1 MTRHHRSFRGA
12 VRTVVLAA
20 LGIPVIASMAVPVPQ
35 RGEGQLAQPTP
46 QQLAWQDLELGM
58 FVHLAPQTW
67 QDSETDRMTVAP
79 ADINPEKLDTDQW
92 VRVAEAMGARFIVFV
107 AKHEGGFCWWQTATT
122 DFGVRNTPWRAGRG
136 DVLKDLAASCRKRG
150 IPLGVY
156 LSPQDRKH
164 GVGVGGRAKE
174 AGGQADYERLFRQQL
189 TELLSRYGSSPGP
202 PTRGSTGS
210 PRPELVEGRQPRWG
224 GISEVWFDGSL
235 VFDVGDILKR
245 YAPRAVVFQGPQAS
259 IRWVGNEDG
268 VAPYPAWNAVRFPK
282 PGVKW
287 GDYTAADSDA
297 NGNRWL
303 PIECDARIR
312 ATWFWRTDNAQTL
325 KSVERLM
332 DMYYRSVGHG
342 ATLLLNQTPDRTG
355 LIPEA
360 DARRAAEFGAEIR
373 RRFGAPLAQT
383 HGAGLQLTLR
393 LAASTP
399 VDHIVTMEDLRGGE
413 RVRSYIVE
421 GQQDGTWQ
429 QLLAGT
435 AIGHKKID
443 RIAPAR
449 VSEVRLRILESVG
462 TPRIRQFAVFG
473 TK

>member
-1 MTRHHRSFRGA
+1 MMYHNRRFRDVARTGA
-12 VRTVVLAA
+12 LVA
-20 LGIPVIASMAVPVPQ
+20 LGMGVLGFMAAAAAQ
-35 RGEGQLAQPTP
+35 RNEGQLAQPTP

-67 QDSETDRMTVAP
+67 QDSETDRMTIAP
-79 ADINPEKLDTDQW
+79 ADIDPEKLDTDQW

-122 DFGVRNTPWRAGRG
+122 DFGVRNTPWRAGKG
-136 DVLKDLAASCRKRG
+136 DVLKDLAASCRERG
-150 IPLGVY
+150 IRLGVY

-174 AGGQADYERLFRQQL
+174 AGGQAGYERLFRQQL
-189 TELLSRYGSSPGP
+189 TEVLSRCGSSPGP
-202 PTRGSTGS
+202 PT
-210 PRPELVEGRQPRWG
+210 RQPRWG

-245 YAPRAVVFQGPQAS
+245 YASRAVVFQGPQAS

-297 NGNRWL
+297 TGNRWL

-360 DARRAAEFGAEIR
+360 DTRRAAEFGAEIR
-373 RRFGAPLAQT
+373 RRFGTTLAQT

-399 VDHIVTMEDLRGGE
+399 VDHIVTMEDLRDGE

-429 QLLAGT
+429 QLAAGT

-443 RIAPAR
+443 RITPAR

-462 TPRIRQFAVFG
+462 TPRIREFAAFG
-473 TK
+473 R